1 MAHQIKKKVSSFL
14 PPLIEKSKIKFQL
27 AQLLRSRDSLVLH
40 AAAITNEVLSEFRIA
55 FRCLLK
61 AFIFSKSIYF
71 LIILIYYY
79 FYKVISSVF

>member
-1 MAHQIKKKVSSFL
+1 
-14 PPLIEKSKIKFQL
+14 
-27 AQLLRSRDSLVLH
+27 
-40 AAAITNEVLSEFRIA
+40 LSEFRIA